1 LEFSLEI
8 GKVND
13 EGVFAFARQG
23 EQEISAIHV
32 ALIRRASAATIRSC
46 ISVTALQASKSSV

>member
-1 LEFSLEI
+1 LEFSLDI

-23 EQEISAIHV
+23 EQEVSAIQ
-32 ALIRRASAATIRSC
+32 SSN
-46 ISVTALQASKSSV
+46 SV